1 MKQTQL
7 KTLYDRDFA
16 LWVEDT
22 VNKLKARNTEELDW
36 ENLIEKVESLGI
48 SQRRAVRRGA
58 CHLCNE
64 QKCLKELDC

>member
-48 SQRRAVRRGA
+48 SQRRAVRSFLVR
-58 CHLCNE
+58 L
-64 QKCLKELDC
+64 L